1 MKGGAPERA
10 QAGRVDGVGRHECR
24 SHADDAPVWVPRA
37 ACRLGVS
44 SDREY
49 AEVQQ
54 GGAEDNA
61 EHQAA
66 DGTEIG
72 GCTMVCHVL
81 VNTPGR
87 CRPSTSRMEPSYL
100 GAPGAWA
107 PVPFGRPRWP
117 TGHAVVAGARR
128 RFCLTAD
135 SIRRTSSGA
144 DCWIEKSTP
153 KRWMACKK
161 AGQPIVLMRE
171 T

>member
-87 CRPSTSRMEPSYL
+87 CGVVSSPSL
-100 GAPGAWA
+100 GRA
-107 PVPFGRPRWP
+107 
-117 TGHAVVAGARR
+117 AGAEYHRISEKIIAGYRQNSRKKYRPGGASVGVRR
-128 RFCLTAD
+128 GHRGRYGNPF
-135 SIRRTSSGA
+135 SRG
-144 DCWIEKSTP
+144 WP
-153 KRWMACKK
+153 
-161 AGQPIVLMRE
+161 GG
-171 T
+171 